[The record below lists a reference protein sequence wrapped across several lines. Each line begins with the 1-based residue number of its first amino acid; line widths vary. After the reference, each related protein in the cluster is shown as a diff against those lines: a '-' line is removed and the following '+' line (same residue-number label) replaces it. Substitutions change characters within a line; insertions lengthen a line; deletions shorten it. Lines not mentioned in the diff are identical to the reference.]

1 MDTITP
7 ELKTSLILK
16 SDVFKL
22 KIKESLENKIRQ
34 CCKESWNTEWSGV
47 LFYTIEGS
55 FKDNNIEVICE
66 DLLIMDVGSKTFTE
80 FEENADIV
88 SYMVDN
94 HLLETKRGLIHSHN
108 TFSTFFSSTDQETL
122 LSEGLKR
129 DNFVSLIVNNEGIY
143 SASITRKCTSIIT
156 AKYTSTYDFENTSID
171 YESKYKDSSNTFI
184 EYFKLDITIEGAQVI
199 TNIIDRFK
207 TLKEKKIIPIA
218 TSTPSYPLNALNGTL
233 KDSNT
238 FINDNT
244 SVNTGIKSVY
254 SPYVNTK
261 YLKQDSSDF
270 DTVAY
275 NNNYLPK
282 TFKDKNEETESLEDI
297 LNIKYPINTVNLLIK
312 QLVTGSI
319 LYNNNSSSLLSLVQA
334 MPAAYQKR
342 FGREDEGFQLYQN
355 WIQTYVEFLL
365 YNTDVLNIY
374 DADENCAI
382 IANNILK
389 ELEKIPEKDSNDY
402 LEEIIETLRNY
413 ILDYE

>member
-1 MDTITP
+1 MDTITQ
-7 ELKTSLILK
+7 ELKTSLVLK

-22 KIKESLENKIRQ
+22 KITESLENKIRQ

-80 FEENADIV
+80 FEENADII

-94 HLLETKRGLIHSHN
+94 DLLETKRGLIHSHN

-129 DNFVSLIVNNEGIY
+129 DNFVSLIVNNEGNY

-156 AKYTSTYDFENTSID
+156 AKYSSTYDFENTSID

-184 EYFKLDITIEGAQVI
+184 EYFKLDITIEGAQVF

-218 TSTPSYPLNALNGTL
+218 TSSSSYPLNGTAVIC
-233 KDSNT
+233 T
-238 FINDNT
+238 T
-244 SVNTGIKSVY
+244 PKSVY
-254 SPYVNTK
+254 SPYCSTE
-261 YLKQDSSDF
+261 YLEQGSSGC
-270 DTVAY
+270 
-275 NNNYLPK
+275 NNVTYKDAYLPK
-282 TFKDKNEETESLEDI
+282 TFMDKNEETESIEDV
-297 LNIKYPINTVNLLIK
+297 LNVEYPINTINLLIR

-319 LYNNNSSSLLSLVQA
+319 LYTNNSSSLLSLVQA

-342 FGREDEGFQLYQN
+342 FGWGDTGFQIYQN

-365 YNTDVLNIY
+365 YNTEVLDTYNE
-374 DADENCAI
+374 DENCAI

-389 ELEKIPEKDSNDY
+389 ELEKIPERNVNKY
-402 LEEIIETLRNY
+402 LKEIMETLGTY

>member
-129 DNFVSLIVNNEGIY
+129 DNFVSLIVNNEGNY

-171 YESKYKDSSNTFI
+171 YESKYKDSTNTFI

-207 TLKEKKIIPIA
+207 ALKEKKIIPIA
-218 TSTPSYPLNALNGTL
+218 TSTPSYPLNGIIAN
-233 KDSNT
+233 SNT
-238 FINDNT
+238 FINGNT
-244 SVNTGIKSVY
+244 SVNAGIKSVY
-254 SPYVNTK
+254 SPYVSTK
-261 YLKQDSSDF
+261 YLEQDSSDF

-282 TFKDKNEETESLEDI
+282 TFTDKNEETESLKDI

-334 MPAAYQKR
+334 MPAAYKKR
-342 FGREDEGFQLYQN
+342 FGRKDEGFQLYQN

-365 YNTDVLNIY
+365 YNTDFLDIY

-382 IANNILK
+382 IANNILT
-389 ELEKIPEKDSNDY
+389 ELEKIPEKDVNEY

-413 ILDYE
+413 TLDYE

>member
-1 MDTITP
+1 MDTITQ
-7 ELKTSLILK
+7 ELKTSLVLK

-22 KIKESLENKIRQ
+22 KIKESLEDKIRQ

-80 FEENADIV
+80 FEENADII

-94 HLLETKRGLIHSHN
+94 DLLETKRGLIHSHN

-156 AKYTSTYDFENTSID
+156 AKYSSTYDFENTSID

-184 EYFKLDITIEGAQVI
+184 EYFKLDITIEGAQVL

-218 TSTPSYPLNALNGTL
+218 SSPSSYPLNGTAI
-233 KDSNT
+233 SNT
-238 FINDNT
+238 FVNSNT
-244 SVNTGIKSVY
+244 LVNTDIKSVY
-254 SPYVNTK
+254 SPYASTK
-261 YLKQDSSDF
+261 YLEQDSSGFNNVTWKD
-270 DTVAY
+270 AY
-275 NNNYLPK
+275 LAK
-282 TFKDKNEETESLEDI
+282 TFMDKNEETESIEDV
-297 LNIKYPINTVNLLIK
+297 LNVEYPINTINLLIR

-319 LYNNNSSSLLSLVQA
+319 LYTNNSSSLLSLVQA

-342 FGREDEGFQLYQN
+342 FGRDDDGFQIYQN

-365 YNTDVLNIY
+365 YNTEVLDTYNE
-374 DADENCAI
+374 DENCAI

-389 ELEKIPEKDSNDY
+389 ELEKIPERNVNKY
-402 LEEIIETLRNY
+402 LEEIIEVLKNY
-413 ILDYE
+413 TLDYE

>member
-47 LFYTIEGS
+47 LFYTIEGN

-129 DNFVSLIVNNEGIY
+129 DNFVSLIVNNEGNY

-171 YESKYKDSSNTFI
+171 YESKYKDSTNTFI

-207 TLKEKKIIPIA
+207 ALKEKKIIPIA
-218 TSTPSYPLNALNGTL
+218 TSKPSYPLNGIIAN
-233 KDSNT
+233 SNT
-238 FINDNT
+238 SINSNT
-244 SVNTGIKSVY
+244 SVNTNIKSVY
-254 SPYVNTK
+254 SPYVSTK
-261 YLKQDSSDF
+261 YLEQDSSDF

-282 TFKDKNEETESLEDI
+282 TFTDKNEETESLKNI
-297 LNIKYPINTVNLLIK
+297 LDIKYPINTVNLLIK

-334 MPAAYQKR
+334 MPAAYKKR
-342 FGREDEGFQLYQN
+342 FGGDDEGFQLYQN

-365 YNTDVLNIY
+365 YNTDVLDIY
-374 DADENCAI
+374 DPDENCAI

>member
-1 MDTITP
+1 MDTITQ
-7 ELKTSLILK
+7 ESKTSLILK

-22 KIKESLENKIRQ
+22 KITESLEDKIRQ

-80 FEENADIV
+80 FEENADII

-94 HLLETKRGLIHSHN
+94 DLLGTKRGLIHSHN

-156 AKYTSTYDFENTSID
+156 AKYSSTYDFENTSID

-207 TLKEKKIIPIA
+207 ALKEKKIIPIA
-218 TSTPSYPLNALNGTL
+218 SSPSSYPLNGMITNSN
-233 KDSNT
+233 SNT
-238 FINDNT
+238 LRNIN
-244 SVNTGIKSVY
+244 
-254 SPYVNTK
+254 SPYCSTE
-261 YLKQDSSDF
+261 YLEQDSSDF
-270 DTVAY
+270 NNVACKGS
-275 NNNYLPK
+275 YLPK
-282 TFKDKNEETESLEDI
+282 TFMDKNEETESLEDI
-297 LNIKYPINTVNLLIK
+297 LNIKYPINTINLLIR

-319 LYNNNSSSLLSLVQA
+319 LYTNNSSSLLSLVQA

-342 FGREDEGFQLYQN
+342 FGGDDEGFQIYQN

-365 YNTDVLNIY
+365 YNTEVFDTYNE
-374 DADENCAI
+374 DENCAI

-389 ELEKIPEKDSNDY
+389 ELEKIPKRNVNEY
-402 LEEIIETLRNY
+402 LEEIIEVLKNY
-413 ILDYE
+413 TLDYE

>member
-66 DLLIMDVGSKTFTE
+66 DLLVMDVGSKTFTE

-94 HLLETKRGLIHSHN
+94 DLLETKRGLIHSHN

-156 AKYTSTYDFENTSID
+156 AKYTSTYDFENTSIE

-218 TSTPSYPLNALNGTL
+218 TSSSSYTLNGTTA
-233 KDSNT
+233 DSNT
-238 FINDNT
+238 FVNSNHF
-244 SVNTGIKSVY
+244 VNTGIKSVY
-254 SPYVNTK
+254 SPYANTK
-261 YLKQDSSDF
+261 YLEQDLSDF
-270 DTVAY
+270 DTVDY
-275 NNNYLPK
+275 NDAYLPK
-282 TFKDKNEETESLEDI
+282 TFTDKNEKTESLKEI
-297 LNIKYPINTVNLLIK
+297 LNIKYPINTINLLIR

-334 MPAAYQKR
+334 MPAAYRKR
-342 FGREDEGFQLYQN
+342 FGGKDESFQLYQN

-365 YNTDVLNIY
+365 YNTDVIDIY

-389 ELEKIPEKDSNDY
+389 ELEKIPEKDINEY
-402 LEEIIETLRNY
+402 LEEIMETLRNY

>member
-1 MDTITP
+1 MDTITQ
-7 ELKTSLILK
+7 ESKTSLILK

-22 KIKESLENKIRQ
+22 KITESLEDKIRQ

-80 FEENADIV
+80 FEENADII

-94 HLLETKRGLIHSHN
+94 DLLGTKRGLIHSHN

-156 AKYTSTYDFENTSID
+156 AKYSSTYDFENTSID

-207 TLKEKKIIPIA
+207 ALKEKKIIPIG
-218 TSTPSYPLNALNGTL
+218 SSPSSYPLNGVIVNSN
-233 KDSNT
+233 SNT
-238 FINDNT
+238 F
-244 SVNTGIKSVY
+244 
-254 SPYVNTK
+254 TK
-261 YLKQDSSDF
+261 YLEQDSSDF
-270 DTVAY
+270 
-275 NNNYLPK
+275 NNVTCKDSYLPK
-282 TFKDKNEETESLEDI
+282 TFMDKNGEPESIEDV
-297 LNIKYPINTVNLLIK
+297 LNVEYPINTVNLLIR

-319 LYNNNSSSLLSLVQA
+319 LYTNNSSSLLSLVQA

-342 FGREDEGFQLYQN
+342 FGRDDDGFQIYQN

-365 YNTDVLNIY
+365 YNTEVLDTYNE
-374 DADENCAI
+374 DENCAI

-389 ELEKIPEKDSNDY
+389 ELKKIPERNVNEY
-402 LEEIIETLRNY
+402 LEEIIEVLKNY
-413 ILDYE
+413 TLDYE

>member
-47 LFYTIEGS
+47 LFYTIEGN

-129 DNFVSLIVNNEGIY
+129 DNFVSLIVNNEGNY

-171 YESKYKDSSNTFI
+171 YESKYKDSTNTFI

-207 TLKEKKIIPIA
+207 ALKEKKIIPIA
-218 TSTPSYPLNALNGTL
+218 TSKPSYPLNGIIAN
-233 KDSNT
+233 SNT
-238 FINDNT
+238 SINSNT
-244 SVNTGIKSVY
+244 SVNTNIKSVY
-254 SPYVNTK
+254 SPYVSTK
-261 YLKQDSSDF
+261 YLEQDSSDF

-282 TFKDKNEETESLEDI
+282 TFTDKNEETESLKNI
-297 LNIKYPINTVNLLIK
+297 LDIKYPINTVNLLIK

-334 MPAAYQKR
+334 MPAAYKKR
-342 FGREDEGFQLYQN
+342 FGGDDEGFQLYQN
-355 WIQTYVEFLL
+355 WVQTYVEFLL
-365 YNTDVLNIY
+365 YNTDVLDIY
-374 DADENCAI
+374 DPDENCAI

>member
-47 LFYTIEGS
+47 LFYTIEGN

-143 SASITRKCTSIIT
+143 SASITRKCTSIIN

-171 YESKYKDSSNTFI
+171 YESKYKDSTNTFI

-207 TLKEKKIIPIA
+207 ALKEKKIIPIA
-218 TSTPSYPLNALNGTL
+218 TSKPSYPLNGIIAN
-233 KDSNT
+233 SNT
-238 FINDNT
+238 SINSNT
-244 SVNTGIKSVY
+244 SVNTNIKSVY
-254 SPYVNTK
+254 SPYVSTK
-261 YLKQDSSDF
+261 YLEQDSSDF

-282 TFKDKNEETESLEDI
+282 TFTDKNEETESLKNI
-297 LNIKYPINTVNLLIK
+297 LDIKYPINTVNLLIK

-334 MPAAYQKR
+334 MPAAYKKR
-342 FGREDEGFQLYQN
+342 FGGDDEGFQLYQN

-365 YNTDVLNIY
+365 YNTDVLDIY
-374 DADENCAI
+374 DPDENCAI

-413 ILDYE
+413 TLDYE

>member
-1 MDTITP
+1 MDTITQ
-7 ELKTSLILK
+7 ESKTSLILK

-22 KIKESLENKIRQ
+22 KITESLENKIRQ

-66 DLLIMDVGSKTFTE
+66 DLLVMDVGSKTFTE
-80 FEENADIV
+80 FEESADII

-94 HLLETKRGLIHSHN
+94 DLLGTKRGLIHSHN

-156 AKYTSTYDFENTSID
+156 AKYSSTYDFENTSID

-207 TLKEKKIIPIA
+207 TLKEKKIITIA
-218 TSTPSYPLNALNGTL
+218 TSPSSYPLKETAVI
-233 KDSNT
+233 NT
-238 FINDNT
+238 T
-244 SVNTGIKSVY
+244 SKSVC
-254 SPYVNTK
+254 SPYCSTGYG
-261 YLKQDSSDF
+261 YLEQDSSDF

-275 NNNYLPK
+275 NKDYLPK
-282 TFKDKNEETESLEDI
+282 TFIDKNEETESLEDI
-297 LNIKYPINTVNLLIK
+297 LNIKYPINTVNLLIR

-342 FGREDEGFQLYQN
+342 FGWDDKGFQIYQN
-355 WIQTYVEFLL
+355 WIQTYIEFLL
-365 YNTDVLNIY
+365 YNTEVLATY
-374 DADENCAI
+374 DEDENCAI
-382 IANNILK
+382 IANTILK
-389 ELEKIPEKDSNDY
+389 ELEKIPEKNINEY
-402 LEEIIETLRNY
+402 LEEIMVTLRNY